1 MSRATHHD
9 YAPRPM
15 TKVSA
20 FKAACVATLALS
32 AALVL
37 EASRAAA
44 EDLIVHYDQAQL
56 LRMPRAVAEI
66 IVGNPSVADVTI
78 QGGNLLVVTGKT
90 FGVTN
95 VIALDGDR
103 NVIQDQRIIVE
114 RDLQGVVNLHKGT
127 ARYTLA
133 CAPNCQTTLTVGD
146 EANHFEAIKRQN
158 EDKTKFSEK
167 GTDAEKGSN

>member
-1 MSRATHHD
+1 MSRATHHHF
-9 YAPRPM
+9 APRQAA
-15 TKVSA
+15 TLSA
-20 FKAACVATLALS
+20 IKAACIATAVLT

-37 EASRAAA
+37 EASKATAD
-44 EDLIVHYDQAQL
+44 DLIVHYDQAQL
-56 LRMPRAVAEI
+56 LRMPRPVAEV
-66 IVGNPSVADVTI
+66 IVGNPSIADVTI

-95 VIALDGDR
+95 VIALDSDR

-133 CAPNCQTTLTVGD
+133 CAPNCQTTFTIGD
-146 EANHFEAIKRQN
+146 DGGHFEMIKKQN

-167 GTDAEKGSN
+167 GTEAEKGSN

>member
-9 YAPRPM
+9 YTPHQ
-15 TKVSA
+15 TITLSA
-20 FKAACVATLALS
+20 IKAACIATAVLT

-37 EASRAAA
+37 EASKATAD
-44 EDLIVHYDQAQL
+44 DLIVHYDQAQL
-56 LRMPRAVAEI
+56 LRMPRPVAEV
-66 IVGNPSVADVTI
+66 IVGNPSIADVTI

-95 VIALDGDR
+95 VIALDSDR

-127 ARYTLA
+127 SRYTLA

-146 EANHFEAIKRQN
+146 DGAHFEIIKKQN
-158 EDKTKFSEK
+158 QDKTGFSEK
-167 GTDAEKGSN
+167 GTEAEKGSN

>member
-9 YAPRPM
+9 YAPRQ
-15 TKVSA
+15 TATLSA
-20 FKAACVATLALS
+20 FQAACVATAVLS

-37 EASRAAA
+37 EASKAAA

-56 LRMPRAVAEI
+56 LRLPRAVAEV
-66 IVGNPSVADVTI
+66 IVGNPSIADVTI

-95 VIALDGDR
+95 VIALDSDR

-146 EANHFEAIKRQN
+146 DGTHFDTIKRQN
-158 EDKTKFSEK
+158 LDKTGFSEK
-167 GTDAEKGSN
+167 GTEAEKGSN

>member
-9 YAPRPM
+9 YAPRA
-15 TKVSA
+15 TATLSA
-20 FKAACVATLALS
+20 FRTACIATAVLT

-37 EASRAAA
+37 EASKAAA
-44 EDLIVHYDQAQL
+44 EDLIVYYDQAQL
-56 LRMPRAVAEI
+56 LRMPRPVAEI
-66 IVGNPSVADVTI
+66 IVGNPSIADVTI

-95 VIALDGDR
+95 VIALDSER
-103 NVIQDQRIIVE
+103 NVIQDQRVIVE

-133 CAPNCQTTLTVGD
+133 CAPTCQTTLTVGD
-146 EANHFEAIKRQN
+146 DAGHFDIVKKQN
-158 EDKTKFSEK
+158 ADKTGFSEK